1 MRRADRLF
9 SIVQI
14 LRRDRITTA
23 ARLGRELG
31 VSERTVYR
39 DLADLSRSGVP
50 IEGEAGV
57 GYRLPKSFE
66 LPPLMFTADEVEA
79 LVTGM
84 RMAQSWTGAEL
95 SAAAAAAL
103 RKIESVLPSA
113 LSSRL
118 GTPGLFAPDFHIPK
132 EASRHLDELR
142 RAVRD
147 RRKILASYTRADGEA
162 SERVLRPLGLFFWGP
177 GWSLSAWC
185 ELRASFRSFR
195 LDRFNSVATLPET
208 FADEPGRTLADYLR
222 ILDAEIACNEGAA
235 KVS

>member
-39 DLADLSRSGVP
+39 DLSDLSRSGVP

-118 GTPGLFAPDFHIPK
+118 GTPGLFAPDFHIPR

-185 ELRASFRSFR
+185 ELRTSFRSFR
-195 LDRFNSVATLPET
+195 LDRFRSVATLPET